1 MIIDNTNLLID
12 TDALIKLM
20 DINKR
25 PEDVIR
31 IIKNLFEKLKRKALL
46 HPLVYG
52 KEFII
57 KTHILSQLINQKII
71 QVPTIQDI
79 YSNDDIKKQIYI
91 MYVSDF
97 YHQLNAQPI
106 PAVGDDVLTYW
117 NSHES
122 LGESHSVATCVLNEC
137 DLFLSDDDD
146 SKTLEKMVEERQ
158 MGTLHVYRRSEII
171 DVEDATELSR
181 SEKRA
186 IAHK

>member
-12 TDALIKLM
+12 ADALLKLM
-20 DINKR
+20 DINKSTD
-25 PEDVIR
+25 EVIS
-31 IIKNLFEKLKRKALL
+31 IINNLFEKLKRKVLL
-46 HPLVYG
+46 HPLVYAN
-52 KEFII
+52 EII
-57 KTHILSQLINQKII
+57 TKKHILSQLIIQKII
-71 QVPTIQDI
+71 EVPTIEDI
-79 YSNDDIKKQIYI
+79 HSNDDIKKQIYI

-106 PAVGDDVLTYW
+106 PVVGDDILKYW

-146 SKTLEKMVEERQ
+146 SKTLEKMIEERQ

-171 DVEDATELSR
+171 DVEDAPELSR